1 LLFCFQS
8 VVFAETLD
16 KVVAVVNSEPVT
28 QNELSQ
34 QMQIAKNQL
43 LAAKMAVPNDSAL
56 RKKVL
61 DKLIDMKLQLQLA
74 KKANITVTD
83 KQVDQTIAQI
93 ASKNHLSVDQLKT
106 AIEQHNMS
114 FADYKNQIR
123 NEMLLSQVTQSQ
135 VIPTIKISDTE
146 ADQVKAQL
154 IKRGVKGDLDK
165 KARLILL
172 QKKFPSA
179 MKTWLEQLRSQAYV
193 KIINP

>member
-1 LLFCFQS
+1 
-8 VVFAETLD
+8 
-16 KVVAVVNSEPVT
+16 
-28 QNELSQ
+28 
-34 QMQIAKNQL
+34 
-43 LAAKMAVPNDSAL
+43 
-56 RKKVL
+56 
-61 DKLIDMKLQLQLA
+61 MKLQLQLA